1 MLYPQLGIQYCEYNI
16 KINRMQDEKK
26 QILKNIIGELLKEE
40 RKKKKKS
47 LLMFSYENS
56 ISSSAL
62 NYIERGLR
70 DAQVTTLWK
79 ILEAHDIKMS
89 DFFKIIEKKLPKDF
103 KFLDD

>member
-1 MLYPQLGIQYCEYNI
+1 
-16 KINRMQDEKK
+16 MQDNKK

-40 RKKKKKS
+40 RKKKNKS

-79 ILEAHDIKMS
+79 ILEAHNIKMS
-89 DFFKIIEKKLPKDF
+89 EFFTQIENTLPDDF
-103 KFLDD
+103 KFLED